1 MIAPNRLQQN
11 FTVSVPGEAWVTDI
25 TYIRTWQ
32 GWLYLAVVI
41 DLFSRR
47 VVGWSMKATLHLELV
62 LDAVLMA
69 VWKRKPTGEV
79 VVHSDQG
86 TQ

>member
-1 MIAPNRLQQN
+1 MQRQ
-11 FTVSVPGEAWVTDI
+11 FTVDTPKKAWVTDI

-32 GWLYLAVVI
+32 GWLYLAAVV

-47 VVGWSMKATLHLELV
+47 AAGWSMKPTLSRELA
-62 LDAVLMA
+62 LDALLMA
-69 VWKRKPTGEV
+69 VWRRKPAEQV

-86 TQ
+86 SPIRQR